1 MGSIP
6 VANPS
11 PLRRPHLSRRA
22 LLALALLLAL
32 LLIIV
37 ITLSFAWPASTT
49 REPARWIDAGP
60 ESALAVN
67 QPLRNVEG
75 RFWLVKLET
84 GEILALSQTDPHEGC
99 TVPWRPDFEFAGRKG
114 WFRNPCHGETYD
126 LDGTC
131 VFGPCLR
138 GLDRFEVRT
147 RAGRVQVNVA
157 VLIAGPPPGPQRPS
171 GP

>member
-22 LLALALLLAL
+22 LLALTLPLAVLAL
-32 LLIIV
+32 IAIV
-37 ITLSFAWPASTT
+37 LSFAWPATT
-49 REPARWIDAGP
+49 VEERWIDAGP
-60 ESALAVN
+60 VDALAVN
-67 QPLRNVEG
+67 QPVRNLEG
-75 RFWLVKLET
+75 RFWLVKLESS
-84 GEILALSQTDPHEGC
+84 EILALYQQDPHLGC
-99 TVPWRPDFEFAGRKG
+99 TVPWRPDFQFAGRRG

-131 VFGPCLR
+131 VSGPCAR

-147 RAGRVQVNVA
+147 RAGRIQVNLAGV
-157 VLIAGPPPGPQRPS
+157 IPGPPPGREQPGRP
-171 GP
+171 